1 MTNVLSK
8 AAFLRFGA
16 ALAVCMTT
24 ACVEERIVKNR
35 PMLASLPNAVVQRP
49 VTAPEGAVP
58 LDTLA
63 DDEIV
68 VENQDGSV
76 TLLAKT
82 GRQLMI
88 HIVTTLDNGQRDL
101 FIDQVLSTTTRNEF
115 LQRGLDPGLAF
126 DECKRRRDSIDTLF
140 ARMPGAEASPGV
152 RVKQVEKKTMRI
164 QLTGLAGKD
173 LYWIGFDMTM
183 ERGNWKLRWFV
194 PGTG

>member
-1 MTNVLSK
+1 MMRVRGKLK
-8 AAFLRFGA
+8 LLRASA
-16 ALAVCMTT
+16 ALVVMVLAG
-24 ACVEERIVKNR
+24 CVEERIVKNR

-49 VTAPEGAVP
+49 VTAPEGTVA

-63 DDEIV
+63 DDQIV
-68 VENQDGSV
+68 VENADG
-76 TLLAKT
+76 TTALLAKT

-88 HIVTTLDNGQRDL
+88 HIVTTIDSGQRDL

-126 DECKRRRDSIDTLF
+126 DECKRRRDAIDTLF
-140 ARMPGAEASPGV
+140 SRMPGAEASPGV
-152 RVKQVEKKTMRI
+152 RVKQVEKKTMRV
-164 QLTGLAGKD
+164 QLTGLAAED

-194 PGTG
+194 PGSG